1 VDVKRLIRLEYL
13 SILEL
18 NGEGSFQL
26 LQGQIT
32 ADMDKISEINSE
44 IGAICDIKGRVVSS
58 FCVIPKVQDEGYYL
72 IGDKEVM
79 NTTSTILGKY
89 QPFYDVKLNCRDD
102 FKFYAIEENELLEN
116 FPETDLKKSLQNYQS
131 FLRIHYLDKN
141 YHLLAIEGEDIFNQ
155 GSTDNIQ
162 LWNLDEINN
171 KNFEISMDTTGQF
184 TPHELGYHLSSRV
197 DFEKGCYTGQEIV
210 ARMHYRAKKIPQL
223 MVKSSKKHLP
233 TSSKIINSNN
243 INIGLILS
251 SVENDGLYHYLLSMN
266 KNFKDEEFEI

>member
-1 VDVKRLIRLEYL
+1 MDVKRLIRLEYL

-32 ADMDKISEINSE
+32 SDMDKVSEINSE

-58 FCVIPKVQDEGYYL
+58 FCIIPKARGEGYYL

-79 NTTSTILGKY
+79 KTTSTILRKY
-89 QPFYDVKLNCRDD
+89 EPFYDVKMSCRED
-102 FKFYAIEENELLEN
+102 FKFYAIEENKLIEY
-116 FPETDLKKSLQNYQS
+116 FPETDLKKSLQSYKS

-141 YHLLAIEGEDIFNQ
+141 YHLLAVEGEDIFNEA
-155 GSTDNIQ
+155 STDNMQ

-223 MVKSSKKHLP
+223 LVKSSKKQIP
-233 TSSKIINSNN
+233 TSSKISNAN
-243 INIGLILS
+243 DTTIGQILS

-266 KNFKDEEFEI
+266 KNFEDEEFEI

>member
-1 VDVKRLIRLEYL
+1 MDVKRLIRLEYL

-32 ADMDKISEINSE
+32 SDMDKVSEINSE

-58 FCVIPKVQDEGYYL
+58 FCIIPKAQDEGYYL

-89 QPFYDVKLNCRDD
+89 QPFYDVKLTCRED

-131 FLRIHYLDKN
+131 FLRIHYLHKN
-141 YHLLAIEGEDIFNQ
+141 YHLLVVEGEDNFIE
-155 GSTDNIQ
+155 GSTDNMQ

-171 KNFEISMDTTGQF
+171 KNFEVSMDTTGQF

-210 ARMHYRAKKIPQL
+210 ARMHYRAKKIPKL
-223 MVKSSKKHLP
+223 LVKSSQKHIP
-233 TSSKIINSNN
+233 TSSKISNSNDTT
-243 INIGLILS
+243 IGLILA